1 MTNMQPMPKMPTMA
15 VLVREFMRKFQ
26 IRATGSNPIV
36 RSVMAAPILYRY
48 AMPMRTFFATQCPV
62 GESWCQKWSTGV
74 HWNIVKKRK
83 IKPTTVASEI
93 AA

>member
-26 IRATGSNPIV
+26 IKATGSNPIV
-36 RSVMAAPILYRY
+36 RSVIAAPILYRY
-48 AMPMRTFFATQCPV
+48 AMPMRTFFSTQCPV
-62 GESWCQKWSTGV
+62 GESWCQKCVTGL
-74 HWNIVKKRK
+74 HWNIVKNRK
-83 IKPTTVASEI
+83 ITPTTVASEI